1 MNQLKYIFS
10 AFFVWPFLPL
20 MYWQGKRIRQSV
32 PKLPEA
38 KEPSGKVENDHT
50 HCLNL
55 ITIGESTIA
64 GVGASTHQEGF
75 SGTLA
80 QALSKR
86 LEVDIKWRVFAKSG
100 YTAEKVSERLLPK
113 MVGIEA
119 DLIVI
124 GLGGNDAFYLNSPN
138 RWRRGIKQLI
148 VNLQKLY
155 IGAPIVFINM
165 PPIKNFP
172 AFTPL
177 IKFTVGNLVE
187 MLGDELSSIAKDTDN
202 VFYYG
207 RRITFEDWNT
217 RFGIAYE
224 PEKYFSDGV
233 HPALI
238 TYQIWAKDVADYI
251 ANDEALKNAIFKRQ
265 SP

>member
-10 AFFVWPFLPL
+10 AFFVWPLLPV

-38 KEPSGKVENDHT
+38 KEPNGKVRNSHPK
-50 HCLNL
+50 HLNL
-55 ITIGESTIA
+55 VTIGESTIA
-64 GVGASTHQEGF
+64 GVGAPTHQEGF

-80 QALSKR
+80 QALSEKFKA
-86 LEVDIKWRVFAKSG
+86 DIDWQVFAKSG
-100 YTAEKVSERLLPK
+100 YTAEQVSKKLLPK
-113 MVGIEA
+113 MKGTKA

-138 RWRRGIKQLI
+138 KWRRGIKQLI
-148 VNLQKLY
+148 ENLQKLY
-155 IGAPIVFINM
+155 VSVPLVFINM

-187 MLGDELSSIAKDTDN
+187 MLGDELRNIAEETDH

-207 RRITFEDWNT
+207 RKITFEDWNA

-251 ANDEALKNAIFKRQ
+251 ANDEALKDAMFKKQ